1 MVDDFIFELFYL
13 KILNL
18 ADLFKSNLSSTNLDT
33 EFTNITVNPMLKNNL
48 SLNSYRNLKYSV
60 DI

>member
-18 ADLFKSNLSSTNLDT
+18 ADLFKSNLSSTNLVT
-33 EFTNITVNPMLKNNL
+33 EFTNITVNQMLKTIEL
-48 SLNSYRNLKYSV
+48 
-60 DI
+60 